1 MSQAV
6 QTTQSAG
13 DVPKVE
19 LNPGARRV
27 KRIVIADPLLPEGL
41 SLLDAEASLRAEDH
55 TEATRDELRLA
66 LRGAAAII
74 VRSRTRVDAEL
85 LEAGDALEVIGR
97 AGVGVDNIDLEAATR
112 RGIAVLNA
120 PAANTVST
128 AELAFGLI
136 LAAARRIAEADR
148 SLRDGGWERKRLR
161 GAQLQGKVLG
171 VVGAGRIG
179 AEVIRRARAF
189 GLEILVYDPYLT
201 PERAHDLGL
210 ELLDLEELLARSDVV
225 TLHVPRNETTD
236 GMIGAAQLD
245 RMKDDA
251 ILINAARG
259 GLVDEAALAEALA
272 SGSIAAAGLDVYV
285 EEPLPPDSPLRDAP
299 NLVMTPHLGA
309 STEEAQ
315 REVSRQIALAVR
327 SALVSGD
334 FGPALNAPYV
344 AQGDLTRMAP
354 VLSLGTHLGRLLAAI
369 TGGRC
374 QRLDIGYAGPLDEI
388 LRPLAAAAMEGFL
401 ESAVDQ
407 PLNLVNALALAGER
421 GIDVGRVRIGDVAD
435 YANYVELRAIMGTD
449 QTVVGGALL
458 GEGHH
463 PRIVRIGGFHV
474 DTAPDGVL
482 LLVRNRDVPGVVG
495 EVATKLGAEGINI
508 GEYHL
513 ARNADA
519 GRALGV
525 ITLDGEV
532 PNRVMAE
539 LRGLPAVEEVLQ
551 VSFGR

>member
-1 MSQAV
+1 M
-6 QTTQSAG
+6 
-13 DVPKVE
+13 
-19 LNPGARRV
+19 
-27 KRIVIADPLLPEGL
+27 PEGL
-41 SLLDAEASLRAEDH
+41 RILDAETSLRVEDH

-74 VRSRTRVDAEL
+74 VRSRTQVDAEL

-97 AGVGVDNIDLEAATR
+97 AGVGVDNIDMEAATR

-120 PAANTVST
+120 PGANTVST

-148 SLRDGGWERKRLR
+148 SLRDGAWERKRLR
-161 GAQLQGKVLG
+161 GAQLKGKVLG

-179 AEVIRRARAF
+179 TELIRRARAF
-189 GLEILVYDPYLT
+189 GLEVLVYDPYLT

-210 ELLDLEELLARSDVV
+210 ELLELDELLTRSDVV
-225 TLHVPRNETTD
+225 TLHVPRNESTD

-245 RMKDDA
+245 LMKNDA
-251 ILINAARG
+251 ILVNAARG
-259 GLVDEAALAEALA
+259 GLVDEAALADALA
-272 SGSIAAAGLDVYV
+272 SGSIAAAGLDVYL

-327 SALVSGD
+327 SALISSD
-334 FGPALNAPYV
+334 FRPALNAPYV
-344 AQGDLTRMAP
+344 GQGDLSRMVP

-401 ESAVDQ
+401 ESTVDQ
-407 PLNLVNALALAGER
+407 PLNVVNALALAGDR
-421 GIDVGRVRIGDVAD
+421 GIEVGRVRIGEVAD
-435 YANYVELRAIMGTD
+435 YTNYVELKAID
-449 QTVVGGALL
+449 DSNQTVVGGALL

-513 ARNADA
+513 ARNAGA

-525 ITLDGEV
+525 ITLDEEA

-539 LRGLPAVEEVLQ
+539 LRALPAVEEVLQ
-551 VSFGR
+551 VAFGR